1 MADDKAVLKDIEIEI
16 ETMELRKENI
26 YFLSSLFSYSHKVNS
41 TAWKTSPG
49 CMGLTLYL
57 VLCIT

>member
-26 YFLSSLFSYSHKVNS
+26 YFLSSLFSYCHKVNS
-41 TAWKTSPG
+41 TAWKTGPG
-49 CMGLTLYL
+49 CMGLTLY
-57 VLCIT
+57 